1 MKNIKLLTFS
11 IFLITFII
19 LIVAG
24 CSSRIETPVT
34 EADSTIVYPAKNPD
48 GIMAGIT
55 LFRKANKKTGRRIGE
70 GKIFTIREKE
80 NLNAKI
86 DLKNRFACGKREL
99 IFHIDWI
106 GTNGRSFY
114 RKQIDL
120 SPDDSSYAINTSIS
134 IPPDKRQPG
143 NYSIRIYLF
152 RELIAEKKFE
162 LIPESEDITSMVE
175 KLDAKITLYRKK
187 SKKSGKLIGEGNV
200 FTIKEKAKVR
210 ALVDL
215 GNRYAFDDRELEFQI
230 EWKNDSCKSIYS
242 KEIEL
247 FPNDSTTSIKSTLS
261 ISPNKRQAGNYI
273 FQVFL
278 FRKLVVEKKFELK

>member
-11 IFLITFII
+11 IFLITLLI

-24 CSSRIETPVT
+24 CSSRIETPVK
-34 EADSTIVYPAKNPD
+34 EADSTIVYPAKNPN

-55 LFRKANKKTGRRIGE
+55 LYRKMSNQTDKLLGE
-70 GKIFTIREKE
+70 GTVFTIREKE

-120 SPDDSSYAINTSIS
+120 SHVDSSSTINTSIS

-200 FTIKEKAKVR
+200 FTIKKKAKVR
-210 ALVDL
+210 AFVDL

-230 EWKNDSCKSIYS
+230 EWKNDSSESIYS

-247 FPNDSTTSIKSTLS
+247 FPDDSTTSIKSALS
-261 ISPNKRQAGNYI
+261 VSPQKRQAGNYI

-278 FRKLVVEKKFELK
+278 FRKLVAEKKFELK